1 MPTNDYTPWYD
12 WVITNVVVP
21 IDNWLATIL
30 NNIISFWDISKYH
43 LIPNEDHP
51 YGNPFPSKNHPH
63 ESPFSKA
70 FLLIIPIVV
79 INYLFNK
86 YEQVR
91 AREKESDQY
100 LFTHIYDKLY
110 DEGERKTHLHLY
122 GVAYYY
128 NDSVHWLI
136 RKFRFLKGYFFGK
149 NEFEEARA
157 ALKKLSLGDLRYELL
172 NKIVAFRNEREPG
185 IWFVDVKN
193 DNPNVTMTEKAFN
206 EKLGKAFKK
215 AQAENSEDRLQTLKR
230 KIKEAE
236 SQLDKYENDY
246 QYQLITE
253 LLSFS
258 ERELARLN
266 KETQKSNDLQIREEI
281 DKSCYE
287 GQRDSLKEIL
297 EKFKKEKINF
307 TFDKK
312 LLTFLKKSKD
322 HESKA
327 ACNRLAYIQALCD
340 IKEREITELK
350 KQAHRGWMSVVGGF
364 IEDHLI
370 RDIATASF
378 VFWIG
383 YFLALCATASSPIA
397 LTVASIYLVATW
409 TSKLSNYFRRLNAH
423 KKSDEE
429 IKDELIRAQWRSEEL
444 ESLTLDQ
451 EITKLNQLL
460 ELKSVRAQMLE
471 RKETWIYVDSIL
483 EGFVRGSFAP
493 FFILCF
499 STTMAGW
506 VASYFFGIAVLINP
520 FVSAILTTAVLF
532 IAIGYGIYK
541 AVNYCKATRR
551 DIDRLR
557 EKFHNEKVEQYDKV
571 INKFY
576 DDLEAQ
582 CTLVLNDSSVEL
594 QEAFK
599 RKIQNERDELKKK
612 VYLFLSLEQSDQIVE
627 EFKESFRSFIEKE
640 AGIPPEKIEKLNE
653 LLALKFDQLKS
664 IKLNSEQQ
672 PKQSKGSFWLKVKL
686 AFIFLTAT
694 GSGILFLK
702 LLAMS
707 VALAWSPAA
716 YIGIAVVGLLV
727 VGGLLYGAWDVW
739 KNYRLLDEQS
749 KEKTPVLFSW
759 TDTVSLD
766 PEKEVVVILENQ
778 NLAEETSDDLSTSTN
793 KVVTQEVASTL
804 DQANTPIAKIYPDLS
819 EIESDREKDENFND
833 LLVDAMSHRGF
844 FHNQTQETEKKADK
858 IETDMSLC
866 HKIM

>member
-21 IDNWLATIL
+21 IDSWLATIL

-43 LIPNEDHP
+43 FTPNEDHP

-63 ESPFSKA
+63 ESPFSKT

-110 DEGERKTHLHLY
+110 DEGERKKHLHLY

-149 NEFEEARA
+149 NGFEEARA
-157 ALKKLSLGDLRYELL
+157 ALKQLSLGDLRFELL
-172 NKIVAFRNEREPG
+172 NKIVTFRNQREPG

-193 DNPNVTMTEKAFN
+193 GNPNVTMTEKAFD
-206 EKLGKAFKK
+206 EKLGKAFNK
-215 AQAENSEDRLQTLKR
+215 AQAENSEDERQTLRR
-230 KIKEAE
+230 KIEEAK
-236 SQLDKYENDY
+236 SQLDKYKNDY
-246 QYQLITE
+246 QYQLRTE
-253 LLSFS
+253 SLSFS
-258 ERELARLN
+258 ERELPRLN
-266 KETQKSNDLQIREEI
+266 KETQKS
-281 DKSCYE
+281 
-287 GQRDSLKEIL
+287 
-297 EKFKKEKINF
+297 
-307 TFDKK
+307 
-312 LLTFLKKSKD
+312 KD
-322 HESKA
+322 QESKA

-340 IKEREITELK
+340 IKEREITELN
-350 KQAHRGWMSVVGGF
+350 KQVHRGWMRVVGGF

-397 LTVASIYLVATW
+397 VTVASIYLVATW
-409 TSKLSNYFRRLNAH
+409 TSKLYNYFRRLNAR

-451 EITKLNQLL
+451 EIAKLNQLL

-483 EGFVRGSFAP
+483 EGFVRGSLAP
-493 FFILCF
+493 FFILWF

-557 EKFHNEKVEQYDKV
+557 EKFHNEKVEQYDRV

-582 CTLVLNDSSVEL
+582 CTSVLKNSSTDL
-594 QEAFK
+594 QEAL
-599 RKIQNERDELKKK
+599 KIKLQNERN
-612 VYLFLSLEQSDQIVE
+612 
-627 EFKESFRSFIEKE
+627 ESVPFPQFRTK
-640 AGIPPEKIEKLNE
+640 
-653 LLALKFDQLKS
+653 
-664 IKLNSEQQ
+664 
-672 PKQSKGSFWLKVKL
+672 
-686 AFIFLTAT
+686 
-694 GSGILFLK
+694 
-702 LLAMS
+702 
-707 VALAWSPAA
+707 
-716 YIGIAVVGLLV
+716 
-727 VGGLLYGAWDVW
+727 
-739 KNYRLLDEQS
+739 
-749 KEKTPVLFSW
+749 
-759 TDTVSLD
+759 
-766 PEKEVVVILENQ
+766 
-778 NLAEETSDDLSTSTN
+778 
-793 KVVTQEVASTL
+793 
-804 DQANTPIAKIYPDLS
+804 
-819 EIESDREKDENFND
+819 
-833 LLVDAMSHRGF
+833 
-844 FHNQTQETEKKADK
+844 
-858 IETDMSLC
+858 
-866 HKIM
+866 